1 MWSGYSMPI
10 EEAELEQQQEE
21 HKPVY
26 WDEKR
31 NRPRMN
37 PRLCFINPEA
47 FFLDLLMEEEE
58 QG

>member
-1 MWSGYSMPI
+1 MPI

-21 HKPVY
+21 QKPVY